1 MGGIRMSY
9 IKDVDL
15 EVYNAIVK
23 EEKRQEK
30 GIELIASENF
40 VSKAVM
46 EAAGSV
52 FTNKYAE
59 GYPGKRYYGGCV
71 NADIVESLAIERLKQ
86 IFGAKYAN
94 VQPHSGSQA
103 NMGVYVALLEAGDKI
118 LGMSLSAGGHLTHG
132 YKINFS
138 GKNYIGLEYG
148 LNPETELIDY
158 EAVREIALREKPKM
172 IVAGASAYS
181 RIIDF
186 RRFREIADEIGAYL
200 MVDMA
205 HIAGL
210 VAAGLHPNPIE
221 YADVLTSTTHK
232 TLRGPRGGIIL
243 TNNEEIV
250 KKIDKTIFPGIQGGP
265 LVHIIAAKAVA
276 FKEALSPE
284 YKKYQEQVAKNAK
297 VLSEELVKGGLR
309 IVSGGTDN
317 HLMLVD
323 LRPMGV
329 TGKLAEAKLEEA
341 GITCNKNAIPND
353 PEKPFVTSG
362 IRLGTPAITARGFKE
377 DETRQVAQFILT
389 VLGNINDS
397 EKIAQVKEEVLK
409 LTEKFPLYK
418 DK

>member
-1 MGGIRMSY
+1 MSY

-23 EEKRQEK
+23 EEKRQEE

-71 NADIVESLAIERLKQ
+71 NADVVESLAIERLKQ
-86 IFGAKYAN
+86 VFGAKYAN

-210 VAAGLHPNPIE
+210 VATGLHPNPIE
-221 YADVLTSTTHK
+221 YADVVTSTTHK

-243 TNNEEIV
+243 TNNEEIA

-377 DETRQVAQFILT
+377 EETKQVAQFILT
-389 VLGNINDS
+389 VLGNIDNS
-397 EKIAQVKEEVLK
+397 EKISEVKEQVTE
-409 LTEKFPLYK
+409 LTRRFPLYK
-418 DK
+418 GK

>member
-1 MGGIRMSY
+1 MSH

-15 EVYNAIVK
+15 EVYNAIVE
-23 EEKRQEK
+23 EEKRQEE

-59 GYPGKRYYGGCV
+59 GYPEKRYYGGCA
-71 NADIVESLAIERLKQ
+71 NADVVESLAIERLKK

-186 RRFREIADEIGAYL
+186 KKFREIADESGAYL

-221 YADVLTSTTHK
+221 YADVVTSTTHK

-243 TNNEEIV
+243 TNNEEIA

-297 VLSEELVKGGLR
+297 ILSEELVKGGLR

-329 TGKLAEAKLEEA
+329 TGKLAEEKLEEA

-353 PEKPFVTSG
+353 PEKPFITSG

-377 DETRQVAQFILT
+377 EETRQVAQFILT
-389 VLGNINDS
+389 VLENINDS
-397 EKIAQVKEEVLK
+397 EKITQVKEQVLK

-418 DK
+418 NK

>member
-23 EEKRQEK
+23 EEKRQEE

-71 NADIVESLAIERLKQ
+71 NADVVESLAIERLKQ
-86 IFGAKYAN
+86 VFGAKYAN

-210 VAAGLHPNPIE
+210 VATGLHPNPIE
-221 YADVLTSTTHK
+221 YADVVTSTTHK

-243 TNNEEIV
+243 TNNEEIA

-377 DETRQVAQFILT
+377 EETRQVAQFILT